1 MESSMDY
8 FIQITFVL
16 LVLSM
21 IAEKVTN
28 FIKLNYPDNPIKAFF
43 NREPKL
49 GKNATIEDFESLK
62 ETKRQREVQT
72 LAILISLTLAFGCR
86 ANLFKIYDPTFEL
99 GWININWSTYSIRDG
114 VSDFFGCG
122 LSGIF
127 LSLGS
132 KFFHDLLGL
141 LMESK
146 NLKRKLKNR
155 EAVSDLRSIDEVDQ
169 YIAKLEPAI
178 VEQQLGEKIKK
189 MPAVKSWEYSE
200 LDNTVDIYLGDIS
213 EEERKQLERFVEVQ
227 LSDRKMKGV
236 EVNYIYL

>member
-1 MESSMDY
+1 MESIDY

-16 LVLSM
+16 LILSM

-28 FIKLNYPDNPIKAFF
+28 FIKLNFPDNPIKDFF
-43 NREPKL
+43 NRNPRL
-49 GKNATIEDFESLK
+49 GKNATLEEFESLR
-62 ETKRQREVQT
+62 ENKRQREVQT
-72 LAILISLTLAFGCR
+72 LAILVSLTLAFGCR
-86 ANLFKIYDPTFEL
+86 ANLFKIYDPSFEL
-99 GWININWSTYSIRDG
+99 GWIGINWSTYTFWDG

-155 EAVSDLRSIDEVDQ
+155 EAITEMGAVAEVDQ
-169 YIAKLEPAI
+169 YVAKLEPVLI
-178 VEQQLGEKIKK
+178 EKQLEEKVSK

-200 LDNTVDIYLGDIS
+200 IDNTVDIFLGDIS
-213 EEERKQLERFVEVQ
+213 DEERKKLERFVEVQ

-236 EVNYIYL
+236 EVNYIQM